1 MIKVI
6 IKRAYK
12 GVIYEISMD
21 YHDLLTTD
29 RLAPIIE
36 NVEKF
41 IDVIAQ
47 KWQRIDQM
55 EKLRKGLEVK
65 KT

>member
-12 GVIYEISMD
+12 GIPYEITID
-21 YHDLLTTD
+21 YLDLLAID
-29 RLAPIIE
+29 SLGSIIE

-41 IDVIAQ
+41 IDTIAQ
-47 KWQRIDQM
+47 KWQKIEQG
-55 EKLRKGLEVK
+55 ES
-65 KT
+65 

>member
-6 IKRAYK
+6 IKRVYK
-12 GVIYEISMD
+12 GIIYEISMD

-41 IDVIAQ
+41 IDTIAQ
-47 KWQRIDQM
+47 KWQRIDRV
-55 EKLRKGLEVK
+55 EKLRKELEVK